1 MLPTKIRKK
10 GRPKGREFSIVGLP
24 YKKKMPPMKEKILPF
39 KMYPFKRRQ
48 HQILTW
54 IVGKSR
60 ATRVLSSCE
69 KIGVDEIPKTNFL
82 LNYLLDDNVDVS
94 TVNDYLTKDSWNK
107 LLKLVSQK
115 KVGSCLSICVN

>member
-1 MLPTKIRKK
+1 
-10 GRPKGREFSIVGLP
+10 
-24 YKKKMPPMKEKILPF
+24 MKEKILPF
-39 KMYPFKRRQ
+39 KKYPFKRRQ

-69 KIGVDEIPKTNFL
+69 TIGVDQIPKTNFL
-82 LNYLLDDNVDVS
+82 LNYLLDDNADVS
-94 TVNDYLTKDSWNK
+94 TVDDYLTKDAWNK

>member
-10 GRPKGREFSIVGLP
+10 GRPKGREFSIVGLS

-39 KMYPFKRRQ
+39 KKYPFKRRQ
-48 HQILTW
+48 HQILRW

-69 KIGVDEIPKTNFL
+69 TIGVDQIPKTNFL

-94 TVNDYLTKDSWNK
+94 TVDDYLTKDAWNK